1 LVDPDII
8 RKNFQLLKPEL
19 AQKIADMA
27 EEVTLPP
34 GKEILKEGQYIKVIP
49 LVIEGLIKVSTR
61 YEDKELLLYYI
72 QPGESCI
79 MSFSASLKNSPS
91 KIFAITEETTR
102 ALLIPA
108 DKTEQLS
115 WQYPGFSQLFFHLY
129 NLRYVD
135 LLDTINHLIYDTL
148 DNRIYKYLQDKQ
160 KFTGKSIIQL
170 THRQIASELGTARE
184 VITRLLKKLEK
195 ENKLELKKEGIVLK
209 S

>member
-1 LVDPDII
+1 MVDPDII

-19 AQKIADMA
+19 AQKIAAMA

-91 KIFAITEETTR
+91 KIFATTEEITR

-108 DKTEQLS
+108 DQTEQLS
-115 WQYPGFSQLFFHLY
+115 WQYPGFNQLFFHLY
-129 NLRYVD
+129 NLRYID

-148 DNRIYKYLQDKQ
+148 DSRIYKYLLDKQ
-160 KFTGKSIIQL
+160 KFTGKSILQL